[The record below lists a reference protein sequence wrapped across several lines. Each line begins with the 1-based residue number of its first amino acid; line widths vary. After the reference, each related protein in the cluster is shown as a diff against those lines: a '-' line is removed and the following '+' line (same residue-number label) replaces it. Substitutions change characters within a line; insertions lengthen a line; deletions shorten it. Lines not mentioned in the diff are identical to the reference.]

1 MAVQKSTVC
10 AERCG
15 PLGNE
20 VPHRQRYVFHMEE
33 KTVNSVPRNTRSGLE
48 ACITAFL
55 AAHPALADESN
66 RISHTSGTEDLW
78 LTPSQAAQFAELA
91 QRKGYLSSL
100 DAQRLITGA
109 RQAAHTIHNQAQYP
123 DGRDS

>member
-1 MAVQKSTVC
+1 MPPKYLDRNSRMFCARVSHWYCWERLSKNVQKYMS
-10 AERCG
+10 
-15 PLGNE
+15 
-20 VPHRQRYVFHMEE
+20 RY
-33 KTVNSVPRNTRSGLE
+33 LE